1 MTFEVFV
8 EFFLGLHCG
17 EMAIQR
23 LHREGFYVRGADR
36 LMSEQEF
43 VRTLESAFT
52 FIGYTARLADLKL
65 LFADI
70 DTSKSGWIS
79 YQDYFGALK

>member
-36 LMSEQEF
+36 LMS
-43 VRTLESAFT
+43 
-52 FIGYTARLADLKL
+52 
-65 LFADI
+65 
-70 DTSKSGWIS
+70 
-79 YQDYFGALK
+79 